1 MSEDLSKFVD
11 AQVIDIVRRSMIYKH
26 LLKSKDHESLT
37 DISLG
42 TCSINI
48 LCYLKT
54 KYKESYSLNALYAT
68 LQNLLRSKF
77 LFRRAFTKSPNRL
90 VLDT

>member
-11 AQVIDIVRRSMIYKH
+11 EQVIDIVRRSTIYRH

-42 TCSINI
+42 TCSTNI

-54 KYKESYSLNALYAT
+54 KYKKKLFTQRALCDI
-68 LQNLLRSKF
+68 
-77 LFRRAFTKSPNRL
+77 TKLAAKQILAQKGIYQKPEQIS
-90 VLDT
+90 T

>member
-1 MSEDLSKFVD
+1 MSDLNEFVD
-11 AQVIDIVRRSMIYKH
+11 EQVIDIIRRSMIYKH
-26 LLKSKDHESLT
+26 LLKSKDHENLT

-54 KYKESYSLNALYAT
+54 KYKKKLFTQRT
-68 LQNLLRSKF
+68 LCDI
-77 LFRRAFTKSPNRL
+77 TKLAAKQILVQKGIYQTPKRL
-90 VLDT
+90 ALDT

>member
-11 AQVIDIVRRSMIYKH
+11 EQVIDIIRRSTIYKY
-26 LLKSKDHESLT
+26 LLKSEDHENLT

-54 KYKESYSLNALYAT
+54 KYKKRLFTQRT
-68 LQNLLRSKF
+68 LCDI
-77 LFRRAFTKSPNRL
+77 TKLAAKQIL
-90 VLDT
+90 VQKGIYQTPEKIST

>member
-1 MSEDLSKFVD
+1 MSEDLTRFVD

-54 KYKESYSLNALYAT
+54 KYKKKLFTQRT
-68 LQNLLRSKF
+68 LCDI
-77 LFRRAFTKSPNRL
+77 TKLAAKQIL
-90 VLDT
+90 VQKGIYQTPEKIST

>member
-11 AQVIDIVRRSMIYKH
+11 EKVIDIIRRSMIYKH
-26 LLKSKDHESLT
+26 LLKSKDHENLT

-54 KYKESYSLNALYAT
+54 KYKKT
-68 LQNLLRSKF
+68 L
-77 LFRRAFTKSPNRL
+77 FTQRILSDIAKLAAKQIL
-90 VLDT
+90 VQKGIYQTPEKIST